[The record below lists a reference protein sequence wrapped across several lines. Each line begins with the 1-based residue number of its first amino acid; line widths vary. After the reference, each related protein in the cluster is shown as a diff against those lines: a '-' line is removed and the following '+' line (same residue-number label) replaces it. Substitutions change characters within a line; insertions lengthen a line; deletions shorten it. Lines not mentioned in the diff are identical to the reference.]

1 MTWASELIGRSL
13 LTIQT
18 QWIYR
23 NDIVHKRAKD
33 GLKIT
38 ESTITNNQIIDE
50 LDLRTKTLLGKDKY
64 LLNHSRRNKSE

>member
-23 NDIVHKRAKD
+23 NNIVHKRGKD
-33 GLKIT
+33 GLKLA
-38 ESTITNNQIIDE
+38 ENKE
-50 LDLRTKTLLGKDKY
+50 A
-64 LLNHSRRNKSE
+64 NKSSQKSKPWT